1 MGKEKISMPFT
12 FLASV
17 NPVTGNVSAST
28 YIIIIA
34 VAAGLIVG
42 AVVAGI
48 VSKKKKK

>member
-1 MGKEKISMPFT
+1 MPFS

-17 NPVTGNVSAST
+17 NPATGNIPTST

-42 AVVAGI
+42 AVIAGI